1 VNEAGV
7 VLFVERAAVVVVA
20 QGLPLAPYDSAC
32 PHSYFVIHII
42 VLIVGRRELRG
53 GVVYVVVLKVD
64 IYVSIEIRIGVG
76 EPWTRLRTPFCDFL
90 FIIIILAC
98 LTGREGGTGYFSKAV
113 VAHLAPLPASSL
125 GGGGSHLAGYLIFF
139 LVSLIC
145 RLAVGSSI
153 CSPIL
158 IPQERTRLLLPPGP
172 RRLLRII
179 DLFTFP

>member
-1 VNEAGV
+1 MNEARV

-32 PHSYFVIHII
+32 PHSYFVIHVI
-42 VLIVGRRELRG
+42 VLIVGRRELCG
-53 GVVYVVVLKVD
+53 GVVYVVVLEVD
-64 IYVSIEIRIGVG
+64 IYVSVEIQIGVG
-76 EPWTRLRTPFCDFL
+76 EPWTRLWTPFCDFL

-98 LTGREGGTGYFSKAV
+98 LAGREGGTGYFSEAV

-125 GGGGSHLAGYLIFF
+125 GGGGSDLAGHLVLF
-139 LVSLIC
+139 LLSLIC
-145 RLAVGSSI
+145 RPTAGSSA

-158 IPQERTRLLLPPGP
+158 VPQERTRLLLPPGP